1 VSAQP
6 QATTR
11 LGRGAFLALLSS
23 ALVIAVFQTMVVPLL
38 PQLRDQLH
46 VSTGAVSW
54 VLTAN
59 FMAAAVCAP
68 LLGRLGDMF
77 GKRRA
82 LAAAMGL
89 LCAGSLLAATTTSY
103 PLLLVGRILQG
114 SASAVF
120 PLAMTIV
127 ADEWDERRLRAGIGW
142 LSATLATGAS
152 LGLVLA
158 GVLTNFVHDYHVI
171 FWGGTVCALASGI
184 AVVLSVPSSRNI
196 TRGRVDVPGALLM
209 AAWLTVLLLG
219 IAQLGKRG
227 VGDPQALGLVG
238 AGSAL
243 FALWIAVERRVRR
256 PLVDPRQLFMPSVL
270 SANLMA
276 LLIGFGI
283 YGPLFLITEFVQT
296 PARTGYGLGLSVLV
310 TGLVMLPQGA
320 GSLVASRIAGVAAY
334 PARLMVRAGA
344 IILTLGL
351 VELAVF
357 HGALWEV
364 LVGNTLLGLGGS
376 LAFATLPAI
385 VIDAVPASDT
395 GVATGINTIMRTV
408 GGSVSGA
415 VLGGILTTAP
425 GDPGAFPS
433 EGAYMA
439 AFLMC
444 GIVVAA
450 AVPLTAVRTRRRAE
464 LAQAAAVAT
473 LSARR

>member
-1 VSAQP
+1 MT
-6 QATTR
+6 ATPDTNR
-11 LGRGAFLALLSS
+11 LGRGAFLALMSS
-23 ALVIAVFQTMVVPLL
+23 ALTIAVFQTMVVPLL
-38 PQLRDQLH
+38 PGLRDQLH
-46 VSTGAVSW
+46 VSTAAVSW

-82 LAAAMGL
+82 LAAAMVL
-89 LCAGSLLAATTTSY
+89 LCAGSLVAATTTSF
-103 PLLLVGRILQG
+103 PLLLVARVLQG

-120 PLAMTIV
+120 PLSMTIV

-142 LSATLATGAS
+142 LSATLALGAS

-158 GVLTNFVHDYHVI
+158 GAVSQFVHDYHVI

-184 AVVLSVPSSRNI
+184 AVVLSVPSSRNVM
-196 TRGRVDVPGALLM
+196 RGRIDVAGALLM

-227 VGDPQALGLVG
+227 VGDAQALGLTVG
-238 AGSAL
+238 GAAL
-243 FALWIAVERRVRR
+243 FLLWIAVERRVRQ
-256 PLVDPRQLFMPSVL
+256 PLVDPRQLFMPAVL

-296 PARTGYGLGLSVLV
+296 PATTGYGLGLSVLA
-310 TGLVMLPQGA
+310 TGLVMLPQGG
-320 GSLVASRIAGVAAY
+320 GSLVASRLAGIATY

-344 IILTLGL
+344 VTLAIGL
-351 VELAVF
+351 LELALL
-357 HGALWEV
+357 HSALWEV
-364 LVGNTLLGLGGS
+364 LLGNTLLGLGGS

-385 VIDAVPASDT
+385 IIDAVPPSDT

-408 GGSVSGA
+408 GGAVAGA
-415 VLGGILTTAP
+415 VLGGILT
-425 GDPGAFPS
+425 GGPGAAGGFPTQ
-433 EGAYMA
+433 GAYIA

-444 GIVVAA
+444 AVVVAA
-450 AVPLTAVRTRRRAE
+450 AVPLTAVRVRRRAE
-464 LAQAAAVAT
+464 PAAAVAT

>member
-1 VSAQP
+1 VSAQLQRLP
-6 QATTR
+6 TR

-23 ALVIAVFQTMVVPLL
+23 ALVIAIFQTMVVPLL
-38 PQLRDQLH
+38 PDLRDQLR

-82 LAAAMGL
+82 LAVAMIL
-89 LCAGSLLAATTTSY
+89 LCSGSLLAATTTSY
-103 PLLLVGRILQG
+103 PLLLVGRVLQG

-142 LSATLATGAS
+142 LSATLALGAS

-158 GVLTNFVHDYHVI
+158 GVITHFVHDYHVI
-171 FWGGTVCALASGI
+171 FWGGTVCALASGV
-184 AVVLSVPSSRNI
+184 AVVLSVPSSRNV
-196 TRGRVDVPGALLM
+196 TRGRIDVPGALLM
-209 AAWLTVLLLG
+209 ASWLTVLLLG
-219 IAQLGKRG
+219 VAQLGKRG
-227 VGDPQALGLVG
+227 IGDAQALGLVSG
-238 AGSAL
+238 GVGL
-243 FALWIAVERRVRR
+243 FALWIAVERRVRQ
-256 PLVDPRQLFMPSVL
+256 PLVDPRQLFMPAVL

-296 PARTGYGLGLSVLV
+296 PATTGYGLGLSVLA
-310 TGLVMLPQGA
+310 TGLVMLPQGG

-344 IILTLGL
+344 ITLALGL
-351 VELAVF
+351 LELALF

-364 LVGNTLLGLGGS
+364 LLGNTLLGLGGS

-385 VIDAVPASDT
+385 IIDAVPPSDT

-408 GGSVSGA
+408 GGAVAGA
-415 VLGGILTTAP
+415 VLGGILT
-425 GDPGAFPS
+425 GGPGAAGGFPS
-433 EGAYMA
+433 QGAYTA

-444 GIVVAA
+444 AIVVAV
-450 AVPLTAVRTRRRAE
+450 AVPLTVVRARRRSE
-464 LAQAAAVAT
+464 LAQATVVT

>member
-1 VSAQP
+1 VSVERQGN
-6 QATTR
+6 R

-38 PQLRDQLH
+38 PDLRDQLH

-82 LAAAMGL
+82 LAAAMVL
-89 LCAGSLLAATTTSY
+89 LCSGSLLAATTTSY
-103 PLLLVGRILQG
+103 PLLLVARVLQG

-142 LSATLATGAS
+142 LSATLALGAA

-158 GVLTNFVHDYHVI
+158 GALTQFVHDYHVI
-171 FWGGTVCALASGI
+171 FWGGTGCALASGI
-184 AVVLSVPSSRNI
+184 AVVLVVPSSRNL

-209 AAWLTVLLLG
+209 AAWLTALLLG
-219 IAQLGKRG
+219 VAQMGTRG
-227 VGDPQALGLVG
+227 VGDLQALALVG
-238 AGSAL
+238 GGAAL
-243 FALWIAVERRVRR
+243 FSLWIALERRVRR
-256 PLVDPRQLFMPSVL
+256 PLVDPRQLFMPAVL

-296 PARTGYGLGLSVLV
+296 PATIGYGLGLSVLG
-310 TGLVMLPQGA
+310 TGLVMLPQGG

-344 IILTLGL
+344 IVLALGL
-351 VELAVF
+351 LELALF
-357 HGALWEV
+357 HASLWEV

-385 VIDAVPASDT
+385 IIDAVPASDT

-408 GGSVSGA
+408 GGAISGA
-415 VLGGILTTAP
+415 VLGGVLSVAP
-425 GDPGAFPS
+425 GVRGGFPS
-433 EGAYMA
+433 ERAYTV
-439 AFLMC
+439 AFLLC
-444 GIVVAA
+444 TVAVAA
-450 AVPLTAVRTRRRAE
+450 SVPLTMVRMRPAAE
-464 LAQAAAVAT
+464 VQVTAVAT